1 MYIRNAF
8 FFSMVAANI
17 DHLNEELLNLEVT
30 RQRLEEQIQDLGHKL
45 ARSQLE
51 QARMLREQSLVNQE
65 LELSKAVQESR
76 EEEERTRVTEL
87 QSKLESTQLENKRLS
102 DLLEDRG
109 RHFCAPCSNSSFGK
123 HDDIKQ
129 QDECSTLS
137 SSASTDDNEYEQ
149 VCVEE
154 EQRMLKLTTAADSP
168 RPKSWACT
176 SRLPPPPSVQQ
187 PGNKERVRSMVI
199 GDTQMV
205 YKARVAVGDWM
216 WKYTR
221 NVTVERRHRRFVW
234 IDPDEKIL
242 YWRKCSD
249 PKINAK
255 SGM

>member
-1 MYIRNAF
+1 
-8 FFSMVAANI
+8 MVAANI

-137 SSASTDDNEYEQ
+137 SSASTDDNEYEH

-221 NVTVERRHRRFVW
+221 NVTGERRHRRFVW